1 MRIEHEVIQKI
12 EDLFGHMQLV
22 SRGSVQQYNPEDE
35 YRQRVVIGKIYRND
49 LSADM
54 VYYHVAKLTPWHNR
68 IFEKRK
74 KEILYR
80 PFLEHYPEHG
90 VYRIG
95 FSSYPE

>member
-1 MRIEHEVIQKI
+1 M
-12 EDLFGHMQLV
+12 HMQLLDTAP
-22 SRGSVQQYNPEDE
+22 VQQYQPEDE
-35 YRQRVVIGKIYRND
+35 YRKGVLIGKIYRHD

-54 VYYHVAKLTPWHNR
+54 VYCHVAKLTPWQNR

-74 KEILYR
+74 KEIPYR
-80 PFLEHYPEHG
+80 PFLKHYPEHG